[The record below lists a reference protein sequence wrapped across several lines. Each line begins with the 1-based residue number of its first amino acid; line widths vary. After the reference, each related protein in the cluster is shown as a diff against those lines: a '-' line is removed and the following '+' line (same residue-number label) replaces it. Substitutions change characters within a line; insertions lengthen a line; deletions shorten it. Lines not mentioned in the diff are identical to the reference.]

1 MKTLTG
7 KTITLDMEHSDTI
20 ENVKTKIQDK
30 EGDLAQLSIAR
41 RSHVVVL
48 ITFLPYFS
56 TIPHGAP
63 PIGRKVRGT
72 LASLTPPS
80 EAGLRSVAL

>member
-30 EGDLAQLSIAR
+30 EGNLAQLSIAR
-41 RSHVVVL
+41 CLHVVVL
-48 ITFLPYFS
+48 NTFLPYFS
-56 TIPHGAP
+56 TITHDAP
-63 PIGRKVRGT
+63 PILFPTLLLVTPLHHIHT
-72 LASLTPPS
+72 LATQ
-80 EAGLRSVAL
+80 